1 MLREVTTRRA
11 SCIAFA
17 MGLRDRLGAASGVRV
32 LDAEMVRMVLDLSG
46 LTGKMDSVDGDDD
59 DEEEEDDEESEEEES
74 EEDDEEDDEEGW
86 FTLVHGSSAEEE
98 EEGED
103 EDEDEDEE

>member
-1 MLREVTTRRA
+1 
-11 SCIAFA
+11 

-59 DEEEEDDEESEEEES
+59 DEEEEDES
-74 EEDDEEDDEEGW
+74 EEDEEEDDDEDDDEEGW
-86 FTLVHGSSAEEE
+86 FTLVHGSSGEEE
-98 EEGED
+98 AEGEE